1 MKLTKR
7 LHSFAGIAVVL
18 VLLILIIGPHHIIQ
32 GAQQTYNKWM
42 LLTMILDKIERFYV
56 DQKQSD
62 TLLDAAIE
70 GVLSSLDP
78 YSSYISPKEMEER
91 RRQYNPYVGL
101 GLKYLK
107 FDGKLHV
114 VSVMQ
119 NGPALESGIQI
130 GDQILNIDGYP
141 VKDLEASAIRNHISG
156 TRDSTVTLLVE
167 KGPNNNQ
174 VLITLRQR
182 PITPTTVP
190 CSVLLNSQTGYIK
203 LTHFAPSSPQE
214 LDRHVA
220 RLKKGGMQN
229 LVLDLRN
236 NRGGEFNAGIQV
248 VDRFIQGNRLICYTR
263 GRSTSSKADY
273 VASDIPTLEPM
284 PLILLVNGATASDA
298 EILAGAVQDWDRGLI
313 LGEKTFGKAMVQSEF
328 KFQNGGALLLT
339 TARYF
344 TPLGRCIQR
353 QKDGTQGRFRTPS
366 GRIVYGGNGIEP
378 DVEIL
383 TDDDSVSSTSLSL
396 YRDYRERFYQFAHTF
411 VRSHPDVP
419 SDPYTFVQSL
429 TLSDSLYTAFQSTFQ
444 PPAFSPQKWL
454 RHKKEIKHLLVIEI
468 AGRYWG
474 DSGRYLA
481 HLVKDSLVQKSLGYL
496 STAQHLLSARQQ
508 TRN

>member
-7 LHSFAGIAVVL
+7 LHSCTVITVVL
-18 VLLILIIGPHHIIQ
+18 VMLILMIGPHRIIQ

-56 DQKQSD
+56 DEKESD
-62 TLLDAAIE
+62 TLLDAAID

-78 YSSYISPKEMEER
+78 YSSYVSPEEMEER
-91 RRQYNPYVGL
+91 RKQYNPYVGL

-114 VSVMQ
+114 VSLMQ

-130 GDQILNIDGYP
+130 GDRILNIDGYP
-141 VKDLEASAIRNHISG
+141 VRNLEASSIRNHMSG
-156 TRDSTVTLLVE
+156 TRDSTVTLVVE
-167 KGPNNNQ
+167 RNPDNKQ
-174 VLITLRQR
+174 ILFTLRQR

-190 CSVLLNSQTGYIK
+190 CSALLNSQTGYIK

-214 LDRHVA
+214 LDQHVA
-220 RLKKGGMQN
+220 RLQQEGMRN
-229 LVLDLRN
+229 LVLDLRD

-248 VDRFIQGNRLICYTR
+248 ADRFIQGNRLICYIR

-273 VASDIPTLEPM
+273 VASDLPTLDPM
-284 PLILLVNGATASDA
+284 PLILLVNGVTASDA

-313 LGEKTFGKAMVQSEF
+313 LGERTFGKAMVQREF
-328 KFQNGGALLLT
+328 TFQNGGALLLS

-353 QKDGTQGRFRTPS
+353 QKGSRDRFRTPS
-366 GRIVYGGNGIEP
+366 GRIVYGGNGIEA
-378 DVEIL
+378 DVEIIA
-383 TDDDSVSSTSLSL
+383 DDDSVSATSLSL
-396 YRDYRERFYQFAHTF
+396 YRDHRERFYQFAHSF
-411 VRSHPDVP
+411 VGSHPDVP

-429 TLSDSLYTAFQSTFQ
+429 TLSDSLYTSFRSTFRND
-444 PPAFSPQKWL
+444 AFSPQNWR

-481 HLVKDSLVQKSLGYL
+481 HLVKDSLVQKSLGYV